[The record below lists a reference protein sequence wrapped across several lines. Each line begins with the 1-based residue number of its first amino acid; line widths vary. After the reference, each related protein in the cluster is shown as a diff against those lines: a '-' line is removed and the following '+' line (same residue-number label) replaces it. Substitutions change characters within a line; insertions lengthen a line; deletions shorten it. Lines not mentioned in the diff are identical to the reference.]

1 MSLPS
6 LESLPSLG
14 LDVSKDKLWAS
25 LLLDKSRKA
34 KRKTVPNNPA
44 GFKALGEWLAHHKI
58 EKVHACLEATSTYGF
73 PVAHWLHSHG
83 HDVTIANPKQIKAF
97 GESLMIRTKNDG
109 FDGDIIARYCLE
121 RNPKLW
127 TPPAPEIEV
136 LQGLSRRMEALD
148 QMRTQEKNR
157 LETASAIL
165 KEDILAHIKFIET
178 QQAEILKKIHDHI
191 DQHPHLKDQ
200 RDLLTSIP
208 GIGKKTAAILLAEI
222 GDLSLFSSARQLAAY
237 AGLTPSE
244 HSSGTSIL
252 KKPRL
257 CKIGNSRLRKALFM
271 PALASI
277 QHNDVIKVFR
287 QRLLDSG
294 KPKIKVVGAI
304 MHKLLRFA
312 FGVLKS
318 ALPFDSA
325 LHLPILDTPLP
336 QPA

>member
-1 MSLPS
+1 MSQ
-6 LESLPSLG
+6 PSLG
-14 LDVSKDKLWAS
+14 IDVSKAKLSVS
-25 LLLDKSRKA
+25 LLIRKDRKA
-34 KRKTVPNNPA
+34 KRKTVTNNPA
-44 GFKALGEWLAHHKI
+44 GFEALSQWLAQQKI

-73 PVAHWLHSHG
+73 AVARWLHSQG

-97 GESLMIRTKNDG
+97 GESWLIRTKNDE
-109 FDGDIIARYCLE
+109 FDGDLIALYCLE

-127 TPPAPEIEV
+127 TPPAPEVET
-136 LQGLSRRMEALD
+136 LQGLCRRLDALD
-148 QMRTQEKNR
+148 EMRTQEKNR

-165 KEDILAHIKFIET
+165 TADIEAHIKFIET
-178 QQAEILKKIHDHI
+178 QQAELVKKIDDHI
-191 DQHPHLKDQ
+191 DRHPQLKQQ

-208 GIGKKTAAILLAEI
+208 GIGDKTAAILLAEI

-244 HSSGTSIL
+244 HSSGTSIH

-257 CKIGNSRLRKALFM
+257 SKVGNSRLRKALFM

-277 QHNDVIKVFR
+277 RHNDVIKLFR

-325 LHLPILDTPLP
+325 RHLPTTDSPLP
-336 QPA
+336 LAA